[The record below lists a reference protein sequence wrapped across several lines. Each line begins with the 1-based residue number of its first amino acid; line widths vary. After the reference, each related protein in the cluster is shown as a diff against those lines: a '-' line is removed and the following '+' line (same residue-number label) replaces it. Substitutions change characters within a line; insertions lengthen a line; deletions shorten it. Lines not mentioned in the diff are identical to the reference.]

1 MEEEKTSG
9 HNHKLSPDEFK
20 KLRNTVILRF
30 IMAIVFLGVIFFI
43 PAGTI
48 FYWEA
53 WVYCAMLL
61 IPMLFFLI
69 YLLNKSPE
77 TLMRRMKTTE
87 KEKRQKLLIGLTWLV
102 FLLAFV
108 IPGLDFRFGWS
119 RVPIWLV
126 VVSAL
131 IILGG
136 YLIFMLVVRENEYA
150 ARTVVVEKDQ
160 QVISTGPYSL
170 VRHPLYT
177 GVLLI
182 FIFSPLALGS
192 FWALIAFIPLP
203 VLVILRI
210 FNEEK
215 VLSLQLPGYKE
226 YMQKVKYRLIP
237 YIW

>member
-1 MEEEKTSG
+1 MGAEKASG
-9 HNHKLSPDEFK
+9 QNHKLLPGELR

-30 IMAIVFLGVIFFI
+30 IMAIVFLAVIFFI

-77 TLMRRMKTTE
+77 TLMRRMKIKE
-87 KEKRQKLLIGLTWLV
+87 KEKPQKLFIRLSWLV

-119 RVPIWLV
+119 KVPVWLV
-126 VVSAL
+126 AVSAL

-136 YLIFMLVVRENEYA
+136 YLIFMVVVRENEYA
-150 ARTVVVEKDQ
+150 ARTVEVEKDQ
-160 QVISTGPYSL
+160 QVISTGPYRL

-177 GVLLI
+177 AVLLI

-192 FWALIAFIPLP
+192 YWALIAFIPLP

-215 VLSLQLPGYKE
+215 VLSRQLPGYKE
-226 YMQKVKYRLIP
+226 YMQKVRYRLIP
-237 YIW
+237 FLW

>member
-1 MEEEKTSG
+1 MEEEKSSG
-9 HNHKLSPDEFK
+9 QNHKLSPNEFK

-30 IMAIVFLGVIFFI
+30 IMAIVFLAVIFFI

-77 TLMRRMKTTE
+77 TLMRRMKTKE
-87 KEKRQKLLIGLTWLV
+87 KEKPQKLFIRLSWLV

-119 RVPIWLV
+119 VVPVWLV
-126 VVSAL
+126 AVSAL

-136 YLIFMLVVRENEYA
+136 YLIFIVVVRKNEYA
-150 ARTVVVEKDQ
+150 ARTVEVEEDQ
-160 QVISTGPYSL
+160 QVISTGPYRL
-170 VRHPLYT
+170 IRHPMYT

-192 FWALIAFIPLP
+192 YWALIAFIPLP
-203 VLVILRI
+203 VIVILRI

-215 VLSLQLPGYKE
+215 VLSTQLPGYIE

>member
-9 HNHKLSPDEFK
+9 QNHKLSPNEFK
-20 KLRNTVILRF
+20 KLKNTVILRF
-30 IMAIVFLGVIFFI
+30 IMAIVFLAVIFFI

-61 IPMLFFLI
+61 IPMLFSLI

-77 TLMRRMKTTE
+77 TLMRRMKTKE
-87 KEKRQKLLIGLTWLV
+87 KEKPQKLFIRLSWLL

-119 RVPIWLV
+119 EVPVWLV
-126 VVSAL
+126 AVSAL
-131 IILGG
+131 VILGG
-136 YLIFMLVVRENEYA
+136 YLIFIVVVRENEYA
-150 ARTVVVEKDQ
+150 ARTVEVEEDQ
-160 QVISTGPYSL
+160 QVISTGPYRL
-170 VRHPLYT
+170 IRHPLYT

-182 FIFSPLALGS
+182 FIFSALALGS
-192 FWALIAFIPLP
+192 YWALIAFIPLP
-203 VLVILRI
+203 VIVILRI

-215 VLSLQLPGYKE
+215 VLSTQLPGYTE